1 MRLLLDIVVEILE
14 GYLMSHDNV
23 EVENAQ
29 VTCEV
34 CVGIILNDIYLV
46 PQLETRDQ
54 RLGVEGEEIS

>member
-1 MRLLLDIVVEILE
+1 
-14 GYLMSHDNV
+14 MSHDNV

-34 CVGIILNDIYLV
+34 CVGIILNDINLV